1 LKTTRKGHSNSNHWN
16 CRNHRKVRSSNIWSC
31 MIKVALKIKSGS
43 RSSRRSISWGM

>member
-1 LKTTRKGHSNSNHWN
+1 
-16 CRNHRKVRSSNIWSC
+16 